1 MRQRVVLVC
10 LLVVLLGNACAEA
23 SVPSPAAPRDT
34 DTPPVAAPASPTP
47 DLVTPEVIGR
57 SFFEAWRAE
66 DYARMYSL
74 IAPSVQ
80 AEVTQETFMQ
90 AYRAAL
96 DTTTAISLTLL
107 PRSLSLDGDTAWIEF
122 QEIWHTGMFGN
133 LQANNNLDLVRVD
146 KAWYVDWS
154 RAAIWPD
161 LASGNRFAIE
171 YQIPARANIYD
182 RDGTG
187 LAIPT
192 TIVTVGVIPNQIQDE
207 AALLVTLSQ
216 ALGLT
221 QVEIQQAYA
230 GQPANWFIPIADITG
245 EESLALNEQLS
256 LPGIDRRER
265 SARLY
270 PLNGVASHVVGW
282 VSPIPAESAD
292 VYRQQGYRADQ
303 RVGVAGLEAWGES
316 ILAGQNGGRLT
327 LTASDNSYVGKLAE
341 RPAKR
346 GRPIYTTLDRN
357 LQYQAELMLGN
368 RPGAVVAMD
377 VNTGAILAMTSGPGF
392 DSNIFIRATDE
403 WQRIAVLNDPNQ
415 PLINRAIQGQYPAG
429 SVFKIVTL
437 AAALGPGNLGPDTT
451 FNCPGYWDGLGE
463 ANRKFCWLETGH
475 GDLSLKD
482 GLTASCNV
490 VFYNAGT
497 ALHNVA
503 PGTLSEFG
511 KAFGFGELTG
521 MDALSEAEGLMPDP
535 AWKQSVYQT
544 YWSVGDTVNLSIGQ
558 GYLLVTPIQ
567 IARMVSAVA
576 NGGSLYR
583 PYLVERITAG
593 ESGEPETVTRPNV
606 VGQLPVSG
614 ADLAIIQE
622 AMIGV
627 TTNPAIGTATHRF
640 QGLDIPIAGKTGT
653 AETARE
659 TDQPHSWFAGYFPA
673 NEPEIAMVVIVEHA
687 GEGSTVAAPMFRQIL
702 EGYYGL
708 PITPLPTPT
717 PPPVE
722 E

>member
-1 MRQRVVLVC
+1 MLLLAMLVSACGEATLPAPARPVEKDDPPAVV
-10 LLVVLLGNACAEA
+10 
-23 SVPSPAAPRDT
+23 
-34 DTPPVAAPASPTP
+34 APASPTP

-57 SFFEAWRAE
+57 SFFEAWREE

-74 IAPSVQ
+74 TAPDIQ
-80 AEVTQETFMQ
+80 AAITQEAFAQ

-96 DTTTAISLTLL
+96 HTTTAISLTVE
-107 PRSLSLDGDTAWIEF
+107 PRSLSLDGEEAWIEF
-122 QEIWHTGMFGN
+122 QETWHTGMFGT
-133 LQANNNLDLVRVD
+133 LQATNNLELVQVD

-161 LASGNRFAIE
+161 LADGNAFAIE

-182 RDGTG
+182 RNGAG

-192 TIVTVGVIPNQIQDE
+192 TIVTVGVIPNRIQDE
-207 AALLVTLSQ
+207 AGLLATLSQ
-216 ALGLT
+216 ALGMT
-221 QVEIQQAYA
+221 QLEIQQAYA
-230 GQPANWFIPIADITG
+230 GQPGDWFIPIADITG

-256 LPGIDRRER
+256 VPGIDRRER
-265 SARLY
+265 AGRLY

-282 VSPIPAESAD
+282 VSPIPAERAD

-303 RVGVAGLEAWGES
+303 RVGVAGLEAWGEP

-327 LTASDNSYVGKLAE
+327 LTAADNSYVGKLAE

-346 GRPIYTTLDRN
+346 GRPFYTTLDRE
-357 LQYQAELMLGN
+357 LQHQAELMLGS
-368 RPGAVVAMD
+368 RPGAVVAVD
-377 VNTGAILAMTSGPGF
+377 VNTGAVLAMTSGPGF
-392 DSNIFIRATDE
+392 DSNIFVRATEE
-403 WQRIAVLNDPNQ
+403 WQRLAVLNDPNQ
-415 PLINRAIQGQYPAG
+415 PLVNRAIQGQYPAG

-437 AAALGPGNLGPDTT
+437 AASLGPGNLDPGTG
-451 FNCPGYWDGLGE
+451 FNCPGYWDGLGQ
-463 ANRKFCWLETGH
+463 ANRKLCWLETGH

-497 ALHNVA
+497 ALHAIA

-511 KAFGFGELTG
+511 KAFGFGEATG
-521 MDALSEAEGLMPDP
+521 LDVLSEADGLMPDP
-535 AWKQSVYQT
+535 AWKESVYQAN
-544 YWSVGDTVNLSIGQ
+544 WSLGDTVNLSIGQ
-558 GYLLVTPIQ
+558 GYLLVTPLQ
-567 IARMVSAVA
+567 IARMVGAVA
-576 NGGSLYR
+576 NSGTLYR
-583 PYLVERITAG
+583 PYLIERIAAG
-593 ESGEPETVTRPNV
+593 EAGEPEEVTRPSV
-606 VGQLPVSG
+606 VGQLPVAN
-614 ADLAIIQE
+614 ADLDVIQD
-622 AMIGV
+622 AMLGV
-627 TTNPAIGTATHRF
+627 TTNPSIGTATHRF
-640 QGLDIPIAGKTGT
+640 QGLDIAIAGKTGT

-673 NEPEIAMVVIVEHA
+673 DAPEIAMVVIVEHA

-717 PPPVE
+717 PPPTE